1 MAFMASSSE
10 VNHRGISPSSC
21 YMKTAASVHSQS
33 NSLVSEFNDKFSVE
47 EQSSPYA
54 RTSNQSPAS
63 SHRATATSG
72 TPGWPSCGQ
81 EINRM
86 SPESSP
92 LQAGSESSNRSG
104 GAGNNKQVNPGSSS
118 SPELLQSSNWPN
130 VTDATMHFSKPIVS
144 LAGSSPSHDI
154 TRMHDMMGRLGSSNG
169 VPPLASSQQHVQQ
182 QQIAT
187 GSLRHNSWNALDIV
201 NKIAVSVEATR
212 SSISLQG
219 AGLATSHCL
228 AQFTSDPGFA
238 ERAAKFSS
246 FSNGT
251 YSQVSQPYLPESKGR
266 RSGNQHSVQDTDG
279 KLSRSSSCSRLTN
292 ANADRP
298 GSSHTSVQSKSPN
311 RDARERA
318 DGNNIDSE
326 REHAKDL
333 ETQMKQND
341 QKHLTERTVDTSSIE
356 GATEAA
362 TATLSGFDT
371 GDDVENSSCSEQG
384 GRTDN
389 ASGGAPVVRS
399 NSLGKRKVSP
409 DRKFK
414 DESASVPSEAADRDN
429 KVLFTLPFLTMCF
442 VHSLSAKH
450 HAIAD
455 VKPRSID
462 MLRYIN

>member
-1 MAFMASSSE
+1 MASSSE

-54 RTSNQSPAS
+54 HMSSHSPAS

-92 LQAGSESSNRSG
+92 MQAGSESSNRSG
-104 GAGNNKQVNPGSSS
+104 GAGNKQVNPGSSS
-118 SPELLQSSNWPN
+118 SPELLQSSDWPHMS
-130 VTDATMHFSKPIVS
+130 DATMHFSKPIVS
-144 LAGSSPSHDI
+144 MAGSSPSHDV

-182 QQIAT
+182 QQQQM
-187 GSLRHNSWNALDIV
+187 GSGLLRHSSWSALDIS
-201 NKIAVSVEATR
+201 NKIAMSVDTMR

-266 RSGNQHSVQDTDG
+266 RSGNQQSVQDTDG

-292 ANADRP
+292 AGTSNVDRT

-318 DGNNIDSE
+318 DGNNIDIE
-326 REHAKDL
+326 QEHAKDL

-341 QKHLTERTVDTSSIE
+341 QKQLAERTVDTSSIE

-384 GRTDN
+384 ARNDN
-389 ASGGAPVVRS
+389 GSGGAVVRS

-414 DESASVPSEAADRDN
+414 DESASVPSQAADRDTN
-429 KVLFTLPFLTMCF
+429 VLFALFRSLHCASFIAFCKTSSHSHCQALKHKHATL
-442 VHSLSAKH
+442 
-450 HAIAD
+450 
-455 VKPRSID
+455 
-462 MLRYIN
+462 